1 MQRKSFFLA
10 CLFIPIVPIAI
21 GIGSA
26 GAFAQQYPFVH
37 YSPNDGL
44 VSNRVRSIYQ
54 DSRGRIYFI
63 TLNGL
68 SVYDGARFT
77 NYTSEDGLHSDVI
90 NCVMEMGDDS
100 VWVATNTNA
109 INYIVN
115 GKVKTLALKNPAAPV
130 VNQLVQD

>member
-1 MQRKSFFLA
+1 MQRKTFFLA
-10 CLFIPIVPIAI
+10 CIFIPIA
-21 GIGSA
+21 IGSA

-37 YSPNDGL
+37 YSPDDGL
-44 VSNRVRSIYQ
+44 VSNQVRSIYQ

-77 NYTSEDGLHSDVI
+77 NYTSEDGLHSDII

-115 GKVKTLALKNPAAPV
+115 GKIKTLGAKKPGNTSS
-130 VNQLVQD
+130 